1 MTIRVL
7 IVDDS
12 PTMRALLVEALRPAT
27 DIQVVGTAVDAREAR
42 SMIKALNPDVVTL
55 DIEMPGMSGL
65 EFLEKL
71 MTLRPTPVVIVSGLA
86 ESGSAMTVRA
96 LEIGAVECYAKPSG
110 AAGNILVSDQGR
122 LAEMIRNA
130 AQAKVQAH
138 DRARPAPAPRQTL
151 GSAQTRLIAIGASTG
166 GVEALHVLLSQFP
179 ADCPPTMVVQH
190 INGAFAEAVARR
202 LDSVCAPKVM
212 IAEPDLPVR
221 AGHVYI
227 APGTERHLEVRG
239 SASTAMYVRARP
251 GPKVSGHRPSVDVLF
266 HSVADNLGADA
277 IGIQLTGMGN
287 DGAHGLLAMAE
298 SGAMTI
304 AQDEATS
311 VVFGMPGAAIA
322 LGAASVVAP
331 IHRIAQVAFGG
342 VALC

>member
-1 MTIRVL
+1 
-7 IVDDS
+7 
-12 PTMRALLVEALRPAT
+12 
-27 DIQVVGTAVDAREAR
+27 
-42 SMIKALNPDVVTL
+42 
-55 DIEMPGMSGL
+55 
-65 EFLEKL
+65 
-71 MTLRPTPVVIVSGLA
+71 
-86 ESGSAMTVRA
+86 
-96 LEIGAVECYAKPSG
+96 
-110 AAGNILVSDQGR
+110 
-122 LAEMIRNA
+122 MIRNA

-239 SASTAMYVRARP
+239 SSNSGMYVRARP

-266 HSVADNLGADA
+266 HSVAENLGADA

>member
-12 PTMRALLVEALRPAT
+12 PTMRALLAEALRPEA

-42 SMIKALNPDVVTL
+42 TKIKELNPDVVTL

-110 AAGNILVSDQGR
+110 AAGNLLASDQGR

-138 DRARPAPAPRQTL
+138 ERTRSAPAPRQTM
-151 GSAQTRLIAIGASTG
+151 GSARTRLIAIGASTG

-179 ADCPPTMVVQH
+179 ADCPPTMIVQH

-202 LDSVCAPKVM
+202 LDTVCAPKVM
-212 IAEPDLPVR
+212 IAEPDLPVK

-239 SASTAMYVRARP
+239 NASNGIYVRARP
-251 GPKVSGHRPSVDVLF
+251 GPKVSGHRPSVDMLF
-266 HSVADNLGADA
+266 HSVAENLGRDA
-277 IGIQLTGMGN
+277 IGIQLTGMGS
-287 DGAHGLLAMAE
+287 DGAQGLLAMAE
-298 SGAMTI
+298 AGAMTI
-304 AQDEATS
+304 AQDESTS

-322 LGAASVVAP
+322 LGAASMVAP
-331 IHRIAQVAFGG
+331 IHRIAQHAFAGN
-342 VALC
+342 ALC

>member
-1 MTIRVL
+1 MSIRVL

-12 PTMRALLVEALRPAT
+12 PTMRALLTEALRPEPG
-27 DIQVVGTAVDAREAR
+27 IEVVGTAVDAREAR
-42 SMIKALNPDVVTL
+42 TKIKELNPDVVTL

-86 ESGSAMTVRA
+86 ESGSAMTARA

-110 AAGNILVSDQGR
+110 AAGNLLVSDQGR

-138 DRARPAPAPRQTL
+138 DNARAAPAPRQKM
-151 GSAQTRLIAIGASTG
+151 GSARTRLIAIGASTG

-202 LDSVCAPKVM
+202 LDTVCAPKVM
-212 IAEPDLPVR
+212 IAEPDLPVK
-221 AGHVYI
+221 AGHIYI
-227 APGTERHLEVRG
+227 APGTERHMEVRG
-239 SASTAMYVRARP
+239 NASNGIYVRARP
-251 GPKVSGHRPSVDVLF
+251 GPKVSGHRPSVDMLF
-266 HSVADNLGADA
+266 HSVAENLGPDA
-277 IGIQLTGMGN
+277 LGIQLTGMGS
-287 DGAHGLLAMAE
+287 DGAQGLLAMAE
-298 SGAMTI
+298 TGAMTI
-304 AQDEATS
+304 AQDESTS

-322 LGAASVVAP
+322 LGAARMVAP
-331 IHRIAQVAFGG
+331 IHRIAQHAFAGN
-342 VALC
+342 ALC